1 MGYAEG
7 YSTGAQ
13 PYLEGTKEGIR
24 QGSMMMDVGDR
35 IADAIEK
42 TRATMLRREREKD
55 VERRAPQIEEQL
67 KEIRQPY
74 LLKQAEIQAAFK
86 QMRLDPDVMS
96 KEKLGLLIEEG
107 LMARVQMNDATL
119 QLTMGTQ
126 ADANPLFAERFR
138 PHAAQA
144 WKAWEND
151 AQVFENMSKAL
162 AEEEYNDEML
172 KIEERKAGAAEL
184 GAKASMVS
192 AQAQRTEAAKD
203 TSMDPAKRLDSWLD
217 ALETATGDFDAMPA
231 DDQTALLNRARAK
244 TGNEELTLS
253 DVRRSF
259 VKKVARGFMREGG
272 FPGFEEP
279 ARGELPE
286 APARQPEPE
295 EPKSGARRMGEEF
308 GRGLRDIPPIRLPR
322 EFFKDVGKFAEFIY
336 GAGAGVL
343 SGDEE

>member
-35 IADAIEK
+35 IASAIEK

-55 VERRAPQIEEQL
+55 VERRAPEIEAQL

-86 QMRLDPDVMS
+86 QLRLDPDAMS

-107 LMARVQMNDATL
+107 LAARVQMNDATL
-119 QLTMGTQ
+119 QLTMNTQ

-162 AEEEYNDEML
+162 AEEEYNEEML
-172 KIEERKAGAAEL
+172 KIEGRKAGAAERS
-184 GAKASMVS
+184 AEASMVAAR
-192 AQAQRTEAAKD
+192 AQQTEAAKD

-217 ALETATGDFDAMPA
+217 ALETATGDFDAMPG
-231 DDQTALLNRARAK
+231 DDQKALLDRAREK
-244 TGNEELTLS
+244 TGNENLTLS

-259 VKKVARGFMREGG
+259 VKKFARGLMREGG

-286 APARQPEPE
+286 APAREPAPE
-295 EPKSGARRMGEEF
+295 EPKSGARVMGEEF
-308 GRGLRDIPPIRLPR
+308 GRNLRDIPPIRLPR
-322 EFFKDVGKFAEFIY
+322 EFLKDVGKFAEFIY
-336 GAGAGVL
+336 GAGAGVF
-343 SGDEE
+343 SGGEE